1 MVKSYRLGATLTAI
15 GLVGALAACS
25 TTGSKTAMTGT
36 TLFGEKVDTA
46 NIGLATR
53 AQLSLAANDIPTAI
67 NLAERAVANRG
78 DDAGFRALLGN
89 CYLAAGRFAS
99 AEAAYT
105 DSLTLIGN
113 QPQIALKLAL
123 VQVALG
129 KPGEAASLLAE
140 AQTILDP
147 ADLGLALALAG
158 RPDQAIQVLDPA
170 ARAIGA
176 DARVRQ
182 NLALAHALSGDWQ
195 GARTIAAQDV
205 PADQLDGRIQQWMAL
220 AKPGQPGVAVAS
232 FIGVAPAASDP
243 GQPIRLALNKDQARQ
258 RLAAATMPLAPAAP
272 VAAPQP
278 VPAPVAVAIAPP
290 MPEPV
295 AYTPAPVAYATAP
308 IVAPTVAAAPVEEA
322 VAPPLPVRMAETAPV
337 KVAAPVRHV
346 SIRTPRPALSQAA
359 VRLTDALPQLRHAAV
374 RVMAS
379 HSKAVVQLGAYSS
392 RDRIA
397 LAWTHATGQYAA
409 LRNYQPMTARFDGA
423 RGIVYRLSV
432 KGFGSDREAIT
443 LCQSLKRAGRNCFVR
458 AAFNDAPVQFAS
470 N

>member
-1 MVKSYRLGATLTAI
+1 MVKSNRLGATLTAI

-25 TTGSKTAMTGT
+25 TAGSHTAMRGT

-53 AQLSLAANDIPTAI
+53 AQLALAANDVPTAI
-67 NLAERAVANRG
+67 TLAERAVDSRG
-78 DDAGFRALLGN
+78 NDAGFRALLGN

-113 QPQIALKLAL
+113 QPQVALKLAL

-129 KPGEAASLLAE
+129 KKAEAASLLAE
-140 AQTILDP
+140 AQTMLDP

-158 RPDQAIQVLDPA
+158 RPDQAITVLDHA
-170 ARAIGA
+170 AREIGA

-205 PADQLDGRIQQWMAL
+205 PADQLDGRIQQWMTL
-220 AKPGQPGVAVAS
+220 AKPGQNGAAVAS
-232 FIGVAPAASDP
+232 FIGVAPAAGDP
-243 GQPIRLALNKDQARQ
+243 GQPIRLALNPDQAKQ
-258 RLAAATMPLAPAAP
+258 RLAAANMPAPP

-278 VPAPVAVAIAPP
+278 VAPPLPVAAPVAAYVAPAPAPVEVAQAPAPVAV
-290 MPEPV
+290 
-295 AYTPAPVAYATAP
+295 
-308 IVAPTVAAAPVEEA
+308 APVEEA
-322 VAPPLPVRMAETAPV
+322 VAPPLPVHMAAAAPIRAPQPV
-337 KVAAPVRHV
+337 KPVT
-346 SIRTPRPALSQAA
+346 IRTPRPALTAAA
-359 VRLTDALPQLRHAAV
+359 VRLTDTVPQLRRAAL
-374 RVMAS
+374 RVAS
-379 HSKAVVQLGAYSS
+379 SRSHAVVQLGAYSS

-397 LAWTHATGQYAA
+397 GAWSHATGQFAA

-423 RGIVYRLSV
+423 AGTVYRLSV

-443 LCQSLKRAGRNCFVR
+443 LCQSMKRAGRNCFVR

-470 N
+470 R